1 MNDAYDFGLG
11 EALSQE
17 ITAEAAS
24 TSMILIVGQT
34 GAGKSHFI
42 NMLAPGSCQESAR
55 LESCSLSQPRPTND
69 LPLLAVGTREP
80 ALIEVEFDRQVLYLI
95 DTPGFNDTRRDLER
109 SDAIILGEIARTIAL
124 QASLGVKMV
133 LRTVFDCTH
142 ETNAI
147 AEGHPVSAQHHAAED
162 DW

>member
-55 LESCSLSQPRPTND
+55 LESCSLS
-69 LPLLAVGTREP
+69 
-80 ALIEVEFDRQVLYLI
+80 
-95 DTPGFNDTRRDLER
+95 
-109 SDAIILGEIARTIAL
+109 
-124 QASLGVKMV
+124 
-133 LRTVFDCTH
+133 
-142 ETNAI
+142 
-147 AEGHPVSAQHHAAED
+147 
-162 DW
+162 